1 MNNPRRMRR
10 QARRIRR
17 GGMQPMML
25 IAGNDQLPETA
36 MILILRWMWRYRSE
50 FTPLYA
56 AGAVLGVACWLHA
69 GHRHWWA
76 LVLAIAATTTAALA
90 AFGRRAGLPTL
101 IERVYAAVTTLAAG
115 GWMAAAAIAGPFT
128 TPMPQLLAIG
138 GAVLAVP
145 WWAHGRRRARVRVE
159 RKLEAW
165 PEIAQAVGLV
175 GSQVMSAMVDVWGWR
190 ARFRL
195 ARGQTITDVIARIPA
210 LESGLGTFRGAIRI
224 YPTPDDL
231 ANRCELRVLDMDP
244 HADAI
249 PWRGPSV
256 TSITQPIDFGPFE
269 DATPCRVLLLRRHG
283 LSGGATGGGK
293 SGWLNVLIG
302 NLAACR
308 DVVIWAIDM
317 KKGMELG
324 PWAPCI
330 DRLATTPDEARAL
343 LADAIAILE
352 ARAALLAARG
362 QRVWE
367 PSPDM
372 PALII
377 LIDEY
382 AELVDDAP
390 GAVKDA
396 DSIARRGR
404 AVAVNLIAATQRPT
418 QKAMGQGAVRSQM
431 DVRICFRVRERK
443 DVDLILG
450 QGMLA
455 AGWNAHTLNA
465 PGKFLISAAEH
476 DTPRRAR
483 AYLVTDQAVAD
494 TASRYADY
502 RPELDDVSRR
512 ALTERHDAVPQE
524 PADRFPGNPA
534 STRDSGEIPGGSPD
548 ADPEAL
554 LWAVL
559 CLAPDSGI
567 SIPELVAQTGMS
579 RRWIYYRL
587 EELAAV
593 GRALQV
599 ARGLWCAVTTHGD
612 DNE

>member
-1 MNNPRRMRR
+1 MNKPRRMRR
-10 QARRIRR
+10 HARRIRR

-25 IAGNDQLPETA
+25 ITGNDQLPETA
-36 MILILRWMWRYRSE
+36 VVLMLRWVRRYRSE
-50 FTPLYA
+50 LAPLFA
-56 AGAVLGVACWLHA
+56 AATVLGVTLWLHSE
-69 GHRHWWA
+69 HPSWWGYI
-76 LVLAIAATTTAALA
+76 LAIAAVTAAALA
-90 AFGRRAGLPTL
+90 GFGARIGIPALA
-101 IERVYAAVTTLAAG
+101 ERLYAATTVLAAG
-115 GWMAAAAIAGPFT
+115 GWIAAATVTGPFMS
-128 TPMPQLLAIG
+128 PLPQA
-138 GAVLAVP
+138 LAVGGVILSLP
-145 WWAHGRRRARVRVE
+145 WWAHARRRARVRVE

-165 PEIAQAVGLV
+165 PEIAREVGLV
-175 GSQVMSAMVDVWGWR
+175 GSQVMSARVDVWGWR
-190 ARFRL
+190 ARLRL
-195 ARGQTITDVIARIPA
+195 ARGQTITNVIARIPA
-210 LESGLGTFRGAIRI
+210 LESGLGTFRGALRV

-231 ANRCELRVLDMDP
+231 ANRCELRMLDMDP

-249 PWRGPSV
+249 PWPGPSV
-256 TSITQPIDFGPFE
+256 TSITEPIDFGPFE
-269 DATPCRVLLLRRHG
+269 DAIPCRVLFLRRHG
-283 LSGGATGGGK
+283 LAGGATGAGK

-302 NLAACR
+302 NLAACE
-308 DVVIWAIDM
+308 DVVIWGIDL

-324 PWAPCI
+324 PWASCI
-330 DRLATTPDEARAL
+330 GRLTTTPEEAGAL
-343 LADAIAILE
+343 LADAVAILE

-390 GAVKDA
+390 GAVKDS

-431 DVRICFRVRERK
+431 DVRTCFRVRERK

-455 AGWNAHTLNA
+455 AGWNATTLNA

-483 AYLVTDQAVAD
+483 AYLLTDQAVAD
-494 TASRYADY
+494 TASRHAGF

-512 ALTERHDAVPQE
+512 VLTGRHDADDQSP
-524 PADRFPGNPA
+524 PGRFPDSPA
-534 STRDSGEIPGGSPD
+534 GSRDGGQIRGGSAG
-548 ADPEAL
+548 ADPGDL
-554 LWAVL
+554 LWTVL

-567 SIPELVAQTGMS
+567 SIPELVAETGMS

-587 EELAAV
+587 EELAVA
-593 GRALQV
+593 GRAVQV
-599 ARGLWCAVTTHGD
+599 ARGLWRAVTTNGD
-612 DNE
+612 DNG

>member
-1 MNNPRRMRR
+1 
-10 QARRIRR
+10 
-17 GGMQPMML
+17 
-25 IAGNDQLPETA
+25 
-36 MILILRWMWRYRSE
+36 
-50 FTPLYA
+50 
-56 AGAVLGVACWLHA
+56 
-69 GHRHWWA
+69 
-76 LVLAIAATTTAALA
+76 
-90 AFGRRAGLPTL
+90 
-101 IERVYAAVTTLAAG
+101 
-115 GWMAAAAIAGPFT
+115 
-128 TPMPQLLAIG
+128 
-138 GAVLAVP
+138 
-145 WWAHGRRRARVRVE
+145 
-159 RKLEAW
+159 
-165 PEIAQAVGLV
+165 
-175 GSQVMSAMVDVWGWR
+175 MSAVVDVWGWR

-195 ARGQTITDVIARIPA
+195 ARGQTITDVIAKIPA
-210 LESGLGTFRGAIRI
+210 LESGLGTFRGAVRV
-224 YPTPDDL
+224 YPTADDL

-249 PWRGPSV
+249 PWPGPSV

-269 DATPCRVLLLRRHG
+269 DAAPCRVLFLRRHG
-283 LSGGATGGGK
+283 LAGGATGGGK
-293 SGWLNVLIG
+293 SGWLNVLMG
-302 NLAACR
+302 NLAACG

-324 PWAPCI
+324 PWASCI
-330 DRLATTPDEARAL
+330 DRLATTPEEARAL
-343 LADAIAILE
+343 LADAVAILE
-352 ARAALLAARG
+352 ARAALLAERG

-396 DSIARRGR
+396 DSLARRGR

-483 AYLVTDQAVAD
+483 AYLLSDQAVAD
-494 TASRYADY
+494 TASRYADF

-512 ALTERHDAVPQE
+512 ALTERHGATPPE
-524 PADRFPGNPA
+524 PRGRFPDTPA
-534 STRDSGEIPGGSPD
+534 SIRDGGQILGGSPG
-548 ADPEAL
+548 ADPETL

-559 CLAPDSGI
+559 CLAPDTGI
-567 SIPELVAQTGMS
+567 SIPELVTETGMS

-587 EELAAV
+587 EELAAA

-599 ARGLWCAVTTHGD
+599 ARGLWRAVTTDGD

>member
-1 MNNPRRMRR
+1 MTSPYRMRR

-25 IAGNDQLPETA
+25 LTGNDQFPETV
-36 MILILRWMWRYRSE
+36 IVVILRWVWRYRSE
-50 FTPLYA
+50 LTPLYA
-56 AGAVLGVACWLHA
+56 AAAVLGAGCWLHA
-69 GHRHWWA
+69 GHRHWWP
-76 LVLAIAATTTAALA
+76 LVLAIAVMTAGALA
-90 AFGRRAGLPTL
+90 AFGGRAGLPTL
-101 IERVYAAVTTLAAG
+101 TERLYAAVTTIAVG
-115 GWMAAAAIAGPFT
+115 GWMVGTAAVGPFI

-165 PEIAQAVGLV
+165 PEIAQTVGLA
-175 GSQVMSAMVDVWGWR
+175 GSQVMSAVVDVWGWR

-195 ARGQTITDVIARIPA
+195 ARGQTITDVIAKIPA
-210 LESGLGTFRGAIRI
+210 LESGLGTFRGAVRV

-249 PWRGPSV
+249 PWPGPSV

-269 DATPCRVLLLRRHG
+269 DAAPCRVLFLRRHG
-283 LSGGATGGGK
+283 LAGGATGGGK
-293 SGWLNVLIG
+293 SGWLNVLMG
-302 NLAACR
+302 NLVACT

-330 DRLATTPDEARAL
+330 DRLATTPEEARAL
-343 LADAIAILE
+343 LADAVAILE

-450 QGMLA
+450 QGMLV
-455 AGWNAHTLNA
+455 AGWNATALNA

-483 AYLVTDQAVAD
+483 AYLLTDQAVAD
-494 TASRYADY
+494 TASRYADF
-502 RPELDDVSRR
+502 RPELDDISRR
-512 ALTERHDAVPQE
+512 ALTQGDDTKDEE
-524 PADRFPGNPA
+524 PLDRFPDQAP
-534 STRDSGEIPGGSPD
+534 DGSLE
-548 ADPEAL
+548 ADPETL
-554 LWAVL
+554 LWTVL
-559 CLAPDSGI
+559 CLAPDKGI
-567 SIPELVAQTGMS
+567 SIPQLVTATGMS

-587 EELAAV
+587 DELAAV
-593 GRALQV
+593 GRAVQV
-599 ARGLWCAVTTHGD
+599 ARGLWHAVAADGD
-612 DNE
+612 DDE

>member
-1 MNNPRRMRR
+1 MRR
-10 QARRIRR
+10 QARRVRR

-25 IAGNDQLPETA
+25 LTGNDQLPESA
-36 MILILRWMWRYRSE
+36 VVLVFRWAWRYRSE
-50 FTPLYA
+50 LTPLYA
-56 AGAVLGVACWLHA
+56 ASAVFAAACWLHA

-76 LVLAIAATTTAALA
+76 LVVVIAAMTAAALA
-90 AFGRRAGLPTL
+90 AFGRRAGLPAL
-101 IERVYAAVTTLAAG
+101 AERLWAATTTLAAG
-115 GWMAAAAIAGPFT
+115 GWMAAATLAGPFT
-128 TPMPQLLAIG
+128 TPIPQLLVIG

-145 WWAHGRRRARVRVE
+145 WWAHARRRARVRVE

-165 PEIAQAVGLV
+165 PEIAQAVGLA
-175 GSQVMSAMVDVWGWR
+175 GSQVMSAVVDVWGWR

-195 ARGQTITDVIARIPA
+195 ARGQTITDVIAKIPA
-210 LESGLGTFRGAIRI
+210 LESGLGTFRGAVRV

-231 ANRCELRVLDMDP
+231 ANRYELRVLNMDP

-249 PWRGPSV
+249 PWPGPSV

-269 DATPCRVLLLRRHG
+269 DADPCRVLFLRRHG
-283 LSGGATGGGK
+283 LAGGATGGGK
-293 SGWLNVLIG
+293 SGWLNVLMG

-330 DRLATTPDEARAL
+330 DRLATSPEEAGAL
-343 LADAIAILE
+343 LADAVAVLE

-377 LIDEY
+377 VIDEY

-431 DVRICFRVRERK
+431 DVRVCFRVRERK

-455 AGWNAHTLNA
+455 AGWNATTLNA

-483 AYLVTDQAVAD
+483 AYLLTDQAVAD
-494 TASRYADY
+494 TASRYADF
-502 RPELDDVSRR
+502 RPELDEISREAMTKR
-512 ALTERHDAVPQE
+512 
-524 PADRFPGNPA
+524 PATHGEAPPDTFPDQP
-534 STRDSGEIPGGSPD
+534 PGGSPG

-554 LWAVL
+554 LWTVL
-559 CLAPDSGI
+559 CRAPAPGI
-567 SIPELVAQTGMS
+567 SIPQLVTQTGMS

-587 EELAAV
+587 EALAET
-593 GRALQV
+593 GRAVQV
-599 ARGLWCAVTTHGD
+599 ARGLWRAVTTDGD
-612 DNE
+612 DDE